1 MKEGAINMRVLL
13 PALAFLPGL
22 VCTPA
27 VAMYTESYCDSTG
40 SVSFNNV
47 NIKAGNYNDN
57 DTLQTISAPLSYT
70 CHFEPAANGTYQP
83 TVYINHAFGTV
94 INALNSAGLG
104 VDLMIQQGS
113 QKKVIFTNKEIKD
126 GVDNSYK
133 ASKVFGGTV
142 WPTKKPQTPSLSGMM
157 FLRLYVVAK
166 FNDSTLA
173 DFTVPSASFFN
184 ILAYDPQNNS
194 MGAQLKAGIP
204 INLPSFHIRMIPD
217 NTGQVIVDPSVV
229 NMGNFYIDY
238 KKLSKEASFTVT
250 AKQRTGTDSRP
261 AFTAP
266 LAIKFETDGL
276 TLTPDNRSVLLNNT
290 DGKPNGLKLSIK
302 DNDNGGTPVTLNTT
316 TYMKDIEMGK
326 SATGSA
332 VKHYTAVVEPES
344 SGAAVKTGTFSAA
357 MIIVVTYM

>member
-1 MKEGAINMRVLL
+1 MNLKALL
-13 PALAFLPGL
+13 PALALLSGL
-22 VCTPA
+22 ACTPA
-27 VAMYTESYCDSTG
+27 FAIYTESYCDSTG
-40 SVSFNNV
+40 NVSFNNV

-70 CHFEPAANGTYQP
+70 CYFKPAVNGTYQP
-83 TVYINHAFGTV
+83 TVYINAAFGAVTK
-94 INALNSAGLG
+94 ALDSAGLG
-104 VDLMIQQGS
+104 VDLIIQQGS
-113 QKKVIFTNKEIKD
+113 QKAVTLTYAEIKA
-126 GVDNSYK
+126 GVTNSYK

-142 WPTKKPQTPSLSGMM
+142 WPSRKPQPPQNYTGTMS
-157 FLRLYVVAK
+157 LRLYVVAK

-184 ILAYDPQNNS
+184 ILAYDPHNGL
-194 MGAQLKAGIP
+194 GAQTNKGKP

-250 AKQRTGTDSRP
+250 AKQRTGTGPRP

-266 LAIKFETDGL
+266 LAIKFETGDL

-302 DNDNGGTPVTLNTT
+302 DNNNGGTPVKLNTT

-344 SGAAVKTGTFSAA
+344 PGAAVKTGTFSAA
-357 MIIVVTYM
+357 MTIVVTYM